1 MKDMYRFMGDHPWLT
16 FFLAVI
22 VAEVAIYPLKLVNRW
37 IRHRNIV
44 AAGWP
49 PIYLDADGDKRAID
63 EDDIAALK
71 AARPGKSSS
80 NDGEG

>member
-1 MKDMYRFMGDHPWLT
+1 MKELLDFCGDHPWL
-16 FFLAVI
+16 FLFSLWAVCSV
-22 VAEVAIYPLKLVNRW
+22 VAYPFKLINRW

-49 PIYLDADGDKRAID
+49 PFHLDGDGDTRSFD

-71 AARPGKSSS
+71 AGAVSRPHS
-80 NDGEG
+80 NTPEK